1 MRGNSGEDLKMKQAF
16 RSLSFLSFDEAD
28 LGGES
33 ASLSDSV
40 SDQDYRRLLFFCYI
54 FMGNTNK

>member
-1 MRGNSGEDLKMKQAF
+1 MKRAF
-16 RSLSFLSFDEAD
+16 RSLSFLSFGEAD

-40 SDQDYRRLLFFCYI
+40 QTRITVDYNCFAKFSWEIRTSNALFRQ
-54 FMGNTNK
+54 